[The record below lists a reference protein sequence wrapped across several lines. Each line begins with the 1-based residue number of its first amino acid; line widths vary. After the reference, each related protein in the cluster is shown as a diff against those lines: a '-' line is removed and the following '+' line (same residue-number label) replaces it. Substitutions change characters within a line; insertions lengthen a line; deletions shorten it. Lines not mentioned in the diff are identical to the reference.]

1 MPEMTFVVQWPGGR
15 TQSCYSPSL
24 VMHDYLEV
32 GTRYSTT
39 EFVRLAAEAL
49 NEASE
54 RVRAKY
60 GVYCTSAMAQLDEIE
75 AVARI
80 SEPGEVLVLSMTGQL
95 PTDATSLNGIAR

>member
-32 GTRYSTT
+32 GRSYSTT
-39 EFVRLAAEAL
+39 EFVRRAAQAL

-60 GVYCTSAMAQLDEIE
+60 GVYCTSALAQLDEIQAAE
-75 AVARI
+75 RV
-80 SEPGEVLVLSMTGQL
+80 SEPGDVLVLSMTGQL
-95 PTDATSLNGIAR
+95 PADATSLNGIAR